1 MHISHL
7 HNKMYKIIKKCHF
20 SLLNYLKVLYNKA
33 YIFTSEVKGSFLME
47 VSKIRV
53 RIGGADYHL
62 TTDGDVTYLRNI
74 AGEVDSVM
82 TSIMKESYRISTAQA
97 AVLTSLQFADEM
109 HKAEDKSLTIRK
121 EIQAYMEDASK
132 AKTDAEI
139 ARREVER
146 LNKEIASLKNELS
159 RYKYE

>member
-1 MHISHL
+1 
-7 HNKMYKIIKKCHF
+7 
-20 SLLNYLKVLYNKA
+20 
-33 YIFTSEVKGSFLME
+33 ME

-62 TTDGDVTYLRNI
+62 TTDGDVAYLRNI

-82 TSIMKESYRISTAQA
+82 TSIMKESYKLSTAQA

-132 AKTDAEI
+132 AKTEAEI